1 LSRNIEG
8 ENGARQVGRAG
19 VVRVSQLRA
28 RRLPAMDSN
37 GRADPFVLMRTGE
50 GMAQR
55 VGAATR
61 RRALKASLREL
72 EADGEAWLLPCHASR
87 ARHRTSPARPR
98 ARAPARAPCWA
109 GL

>member
-1 LSRNIEG
+1 MSRLFLCPEMLRVKP
-8 ENGARQVGRAG
+8 ARRRQVGRAG

-72 EADGEAWLLPCHASR
+72 EADGDQGGCHA
-87 ARHRTSPARPR
+87 RPH
-98 ARAPARAPCWA
+98 APC
-109 GL
+109 